1 MNKGIVCILLICGL
15 FFTGCSQRKVAPQ
28 VKPDEQQLEQQQ
40 QASDAAA
47 REKKGALKPDER
59 VTEQQLAKIETKE
72 EPARFKEESG
82 LFEDIYFDFD
92 MYDIRSDAK
101 PVLHD
106 VSSWLLKNPAAR
118 LSVEGH
124 CDERGTNEKRS
135 PSAWNRQRNAGQRTE
150 EHILLSYDKRAITVN
165 KDTMKNQF
173 FLHLCCLL
181 LTLGWLLS
189 GCATTQDVDMLR
201 TDVNKLLT
209 ESYAAKSDIDG
220 LKEISILSKRR

>member
-1 MNKGIVCILLICGL
+1 MNKGIVCILLVCGL

-124 CDERGTNEKRS
+124 CDERGTNEYNLALGDRRAKSVRDFLIALGVASKRIEIVS
-135 PSAWNRQRNAGQRTE
+135 YGEEKPQCMEQTE
-150 EHILLSYDKRAITVN
+150 ECWAKNRRAHFV
-165 KDTMKNQF
+165 
-173 FLHLCCLL
+173 
-181 LTLGWLLS
+181 
-189 GCATTQDVDMLR
+189 VLR
-201 TDVNKLLT
+201 
-209 ESYAAKSDIDG
+209 
-220 LKEISILSKRR
+220 

>member
-1 MNKGIVCILLICGL
+1 MNKGIVCILLVCGL

-28 VKPDEQQLEQQQ
+28 VKPDEQQLQQQ
-40 QASDAAA
+40 QQLSEAAA
-47 REKKGALKPDER
+47 REKKGALKADER

-124 CDERGTNEKRS
+124 CDERGTNEYNLALGDRRAKSVRDFLIALGVASKRIEIVS
-135 PSAWNRQRNAGQRTE
+135 YGEEKPQCMEQTE
-150 EHILLSYDKRAITVN
+150 ECWAKNRRAHFV
-165 KDTMKNQF
+165 
-173 FLHLCCLL
+173 
-181 LTLGWLLS
+181 
-189 GCATTQDVDMLR
+189 VLR
-201 TDVNKLLT
+201 
-209 ESYAAKSDIDG
+209 
-220 LKEISILSKRR
+220 

>member
-1 MNKGIVCILLICGL
+1 MKSEQRQEDKMNKGIVCILLICGL

-124 CDERGTNEKRS
+124 CDERGTNEYNLALGDRRAKSVRDFLIALGVASKRIEIVS
-135 PSAWNRQRNAGQRTE
+135 YGEEKPQCMEQTE
-150 EHILLSYDKRAITVN
+150 ECWAKNRRAHFV
-165 KDTMKNQF
+165 
-173 FLHLCCLL
+173 
-181 LTLGWLLS
+181 
-189 GCATTQDVDMLR
+189 VLR
-201 TDVNKLLT
+201 
-209 ESYAAKSDIDG
+209 
-220 LKEISILSKRR
+220 

>member
-1 MNKGIVCILLICGL
+1 MKSEQRQEDKMNKGIVCILLICGL
-15 FFTGCSQRKVAPQ
+15 FFAGCSQRKVAPQ

-124 CDERGTNEKRS
+124 CDERGTNEYNLALGDRRAKSVRDFLIALGVASKRIEIVS
-135 PSAWNRQRNAGQRTE
+135 YGEEKPQCMEQTE
-150 EHILLSYDKRAITVN
+150 ECWAKNRRAHFV
-165 KDTMKNQF
+165 
-173 FLHLCCLL
+173 
-181 LTLGWLLS
+181 
-189 GCATTQDVDMLR
+189 VLR
-201 TDVNKLLT
+201 
-209 ESYAAKSDIDG
+209 
-220 LKEISILSKRR
+220 